1 METIEKTF
9 TQPLKISYG
18 AERENLKNLKK
29 EMIWIRVRSKLLR
42 AWVYTTNLAIDGKKG
57 NIVNETNEIEF
68 GFQDKS
74 KKIKWLKCSTDK
86 IKDGFNSESEEKKL
100 IHKIR
105 KKIKRNSGINVN
117 SDEMIKSKLHNITA
131 KLKIKDTKTLIEKIT
146 SGSHP
151 EIEKIA
157 YDYFTTNDTLFYRDR
172 KVFDEFLQKELKKFL
187 EDNEEKKEI
196 KIWSAACS
204 DGREPYTLA
213 MLLQEFFYNKGNW
226 KIKIYATDYS
236 EEMIQKAQAG
246 VYSADEI
253 NNLPK
258 YFRDKYLKKLKGN
271 NFAIEKKI
279 KNFVHFETYNL
290 KSHVGEKLFSF
301 DYIFLR
307 NVLGYFDGKGRNN
320 LLLELSKSLS
330 NSRGGIILGA
340 SEDPQNIEYRCR
352 SYCHLN
358 IYHFH

>member
-1 METIEKTF
+1 MEIIEKKI
-9 TQPLKISYG
+9 TQPLKISYE
-18 AERENLKNLKK
+18 AKQENLKNLKK
-29 EMIWIRVRSKLLR
+29 EMIWIRVRTKLLR
-42 AWVYTTNLAIDGKKG
+42 AWVYTNGLAIDGKKG
-57 NIVNETNEIEF
+57 NIANETNEIEF
-68 GFQDKS
+68 GLLDKS

-86 IKDGFNSESEEKKL
+86 IEYGFDSESEEKKL

-105 KKIKRNSGINVN
+105 KKIKQNSGINVD
-117 SDEMIKSKLHNITA
+117 SDEMIKSKLHSITK

-157 YDYFTTNDTLFYRDR
+157 YDHFTTNDSLFYRDK
-172 KVFDEFLQKELKKFL
+172 KVFDEFVKKELKKFL
-187 EDNEEKKEI
+187 KNNNEKEEI

-213 MLLQEFFYNKGNW
+213 MLLNEFFYNKGNW

-236 EEMIQKAQAG
+236 EEMIQKARAG

-253 NNLPK
+253 ENLPK

-271 NFAIEKKI
+271 SFAIGKEI

-290 KSHVGEKLFSF
+290 KSHGGGKLFSF

-307 NVLGYFDGKGRNN
+307 NVLGYFDGEEKNN
-320 LLLELSKSLS
+320 LLLNLSKSLS

-340 SEDPQNIEYRCR
+340 SENPQNIEYKCR